1 MPVPEHVFWAA
12 PVRQHPFEAHVRAAA
27 AAGCTSLS
35 IAPTTYAEARA
46 GGRSA
51 ADLQAFAQDHGVTIR
66 HLDTLATWA
75 PVQINLADFDDE
87 MNRRWSTP
95 LEDGLRI
102 CAELGLTQ
110 ILATAPY
117 LKDGVPLARLIDSFG
132 DLCVRAA
139 RLGVWVD
146 LEPMPFFGCPTV
158 ADAWAVVG
166 GAAQE
171 NSGILMD
178 SWHFFKA
185 GQTLDCLADIPGRCF
200 RTMQLSD
207 APRAQVTGS
216 LWEDT
221 VQHRRWPGQG
231 ELPLVEFIRAVQ
243 AKGSLAAVG
252 QEVFSAEADQ
262 LAPEAA
268 GRVAGKTI
276 RSILDAAG
284 VTPPPTPTTTEL

>member
-1 MPVPEHVFWAA
+1 MSILDHVFWAA
-12 PVRQHPFEAHVRAAA
+12 PVRNHPFDAHVRAAA
-27 AAGCTSLS
+27 AGGCTSLS
-35 IAPTTYAEARA
+35 IAPTTYAQARA
-46 GGRSA
+46 DGRSA
-51 ADLQAFAQDHGVTIR
+51 RDLQTFAQDHGVTIR

-75 PVQINLADFDDE
+75 PVQIDLADFDDE
-87 MNRRWSTP
+87 MRRRWSTP
-95 LEDGLRI
+95 VEEGLDI

-117 LKDGVPLARLIDSFG
+117 LKDGVPLARLIDGFG

-139 RLGVWVD
+139 KLGVWVD

-158 ADAWAVVG
+158 ADAWAIVG

-243 AKGSLAAVG
+243 AKGGLAAVG
-252 QEVFSAEADQ
+252 QEVFSTEADR

-284 VTPPPTPTTTEL
+284 VTPPPTPTTAEL